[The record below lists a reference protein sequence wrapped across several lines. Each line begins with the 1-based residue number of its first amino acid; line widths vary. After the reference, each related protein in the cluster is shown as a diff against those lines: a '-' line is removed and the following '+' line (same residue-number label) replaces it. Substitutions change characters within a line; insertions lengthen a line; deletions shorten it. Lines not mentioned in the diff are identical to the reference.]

1 MNKIFK
7 LITSI
12 SFLFFSINAA
22 LSEENFFNE
31 ALKMYQNEKYEDAR
45 FMLERNIVFNPKDA
59 KSYLYL
65 AKIYNHEEDQN
76 KEEYNLETTLLI
88 EPNNEE
94 AILMLMKIAL
104 KKSNYS
110 KVNDLSQT
118 FIKVCKKLCDENNE
132 IQKSLKNI
140 EPATMSLDQNL
151 NKILII
157 DFGSQFTQLIAR
169 RIRELGVFSEI
180 VSHKK
185 IKIKHIDK
193 SIKGI
198 ILSGGPLNVYEINKY
213 SFDKKIINLSIPILG
228 ICFGHQILSKL
239 NGGRVKQSKH
249 REFGLANIYKKNES
263 LLIKNFFNKQKS
275 KKVWMSHADQV
286 SKLPKNFKVIASS
299 TNSKFA
305 IVENKL
311 NKFYGIQF
319 HPEVTHTENGKKL
332 ISNFIFLI
340 CKIKRNWSS
349 KDQKIQLIKEVKDQ
363 VGSEKVIC
371 ALSGGVDSSVVAQLL
386 NKAIGKKLY
395 CIFVNTGLLRKNEEV
410 QVVQTFKKR
419 LKINLI
425 YVNAE
430 KEFLKKLH
438 NVSDPE
444 KKRKIIGNLFIKIFE
459 RYAKKIKNVKFLAQ
473 GTLYPDL
480 IESRSVTGSQT
491 SKIKSH
497 HNVGG
502 LPKKMKLKLVEPLK
516 FLFKDEVRKLG
527 LELNLNKDIISRHP
541 FPGPGLAIRM
551 PGLITNEKIKILKEA
566 DYYFI
571 QALRDHGLYHK
582 IWQAYAAL
590 LPVKTV
596 GVMGDNRT
604 YEYLCLLRAITSEDG
619 MTADFYEFKKSFME
633 TISNKIVNS
642 IRGINRV
649 VYDITSKPPSTI
661 ELE

>member
-1 MNKIFK
+1 
-7 LITSI
+7 
-12 SFLFFSINAA
+12 
-22 LSEENFFNE
+22 
-31 ALKMYQNEKYEDAR
+31 
-45 FMLERNIVFNPKDA
+45 
-59 KSYLYL
+59 
-65 AKIYNHEEDQN
+65 
-76 KEEYNLETTLLI
+76 
-88 EPNNEE
+88 
-94 AILMLMKIAL
+94 
-104 KKSNYS
+104 
-110 KVNDLSQT
+110 
-118 FIKVCKKLCDENNE
+118 
-132 IQKSLKNI
+132 
-140 EPATMSLDQNL
+140 MSLDQSL

-169 RIRELGVFSEI
+169 RIREFGVFSEI
-180 VSHKK
+180 ISHKK
-185 IKIKHIDK
+185 IKLKDVDETV
-193 SIKGI
+193 KGI
-198 ILSGGPLNVYEINKY
+198 ILSGGPLNVYQINKY
-213 SFDKKIINLSIPILG
+213 SFDKRIINLNIPILG

-239 NGGRVKQSKH
+239 NGGRVKHSKH

-263 LLIKNFFNKQKS
+263 LLTKNFFIKQKF

-299 TNSKFA
+299 ANSKFA
-305 IVENKL
+305 IVENELK
-311 NKFYGIQF
+311 KFYGIQF
-319 HPEVTHTENGKKL
+319 HPEVTHTDNGKKL
-332 ISNFIFLI
+332 ISNFLFLI

-349 KDQKIQLIKEVKDQ
+349 KDQKVQLIKEVKDQ
-363 VGSEKVIC
+363 VGTEKVIC

-419 LKINLI
+419 LKMNLI

-430 KEFLKKLH
+430 KEFLKKLQ

-480 IESRSVTGSQT
+480 IESKSVTGSQT

-527 LELNLNKDIISRHP
+527 LELNLSKDIISRHP

-551 PGLITNEKIKILKEA
+551 PGIITNDKIKILKEA

-571 QALRDHGLYHK
+571 KALKDHGLYHK

-604 YEYLCLLRAITSEDG
+604 YEHLCLLRAITSEDG

-633 TISNKIVNS
+633 AISNKIVNS

>member
-1 MNKIFK
+1 
-7 LITSI
+7 
-12 SFLFFSINAA
+12 
-22 LSEENFFNE
+22 
-31 ALKMYQNEKYEDAR
+31 
-45 FMLERNIVFNPKDA
+45 
-59 KSYLYL
+59 
-65 AKIYNHEEDQN
+65 
-76 KEEYNLETTLLI
+76 
-88 EPNNEE
+88 
-94 AILMLMKIAL
+94 
-104 KKSNYS
+104 
-110 KVNDLSQT
+110 
-118 FIKVCKKLCDENNE
+118 
-132 IQKSLKNI
+132 
-140 EPATMSLDQNL
+140 MSLDQSL

-185 IKIKHIDK
+185 ITNKDITN

-198 ILSGGPLNVYEINKY
+198 ILSGGPLNVYELNKY
-213 SFDKKIINLSIPILG
+213 TFNKKIIENGKPILG

-239 NGGRVKQSKH
+239 NGGKVRQSKH
-249 REFGLANIYKKNES
+249 REFGLANIYKKKES
-263 LLIKNFFNKQKS
+263 LLTKNFFKNKKTN
-275 KKVWMSHADQV
+275 KVWMSHADQV
-286 SKLPKNFKVIASS
+286 TRLPKNFDVIASS
-299 TNSKFA
+299 FNSKFA
-305 IVENKL
+305 IIENKSK
-311 NKFYGIQF
+311 KFYGVQF
-319 HPEVTHTENGKKL
+319 HPEVTHTENGKKM
-332 ISNFIFLI
+332 IKNFIFLI
-340 CKIKRNWSS
+340 CKIKKNWSS
-349 KDQKIQLIKEVKDQ
+349 KEQKKKLIQDVKNH
-363 VGSEKVIC
+363 VGKNKVIC

-386 NKAIGKKLY
+386 NKAIGKKLF
-395 CIFVNTGLLRKNEEV
+395 CIFVNTGLLRKDEEK
-410 QVVQTFKKR
+410 QVVKTFKKK

-430 KEFLKKLH
+430 KEFIKKLT
-438 NVSDPE
+438 NISDPE

-459 RYAKKIKNVKFLAQ
+459 RYAKKIKNVKYLAQ

-502 LPKKMKLKLVEPLK
+502 LPKKMKLKLIEPLK

-527 LELNLNKDIISRHP
+527 FELNLSKEIVSRHP

-551 PGLITNEKIKILKEA
+551 PGTITREKINILKQA

-571 QALRDHGLYHK
+571 KALRDHGLYHK

-619 MTADFYEFKKSFME
+619 MTADFYEFKKSFIQM
-633 TISNKIVNS
+633 ISNKIVNS

>member
-1 MNKIFK
+1 
-7 LITSI
+7 
-12 SFLFFSINAA
+12 
-22 LSEENFFNE
+22 
-31 ALKMYQNEKYEDAR
+31 
-45 FMLERNIVFNPKDA
+45 
-59 KSYLYL
+59 
-65 AKIYNHEEDQN
+65 
-76 KEEYNLETTLLI
+76 
-88 EPNNEE
+88 
-94 AILMLMKIAL
+94 
-104 KKSNYS
+104 
-110 KVNDLSQT
+110 
-118 FIKVCKKLCDENNE
+118 
-132 IQKSLKNI
+132 
-140 EPATMSLDQNL
+140 MSLDQNL
-151 NKILII
+151 NKIIII

-180 VSHKK
+180 ISHKK
-185 IKIKHIDK
+185 IKVKDIDK
-193 SIKGI
+193 TTKGI
-198 ILSGGPLNVYEINKY
+198 ILSGGPLNVYQLNKY
-213 SFDKKIINLSIPILG
+213 SFDKKIIDLNIPILG

-249 REFGLANIYKKNES
+249 REFGLANIFKKNDS
-263 LLIKNFFNKQKS
+263 LLTKNFFNKNNS

-286 SKLPKNFKVIASS
+286 SKLPKHFKVIAASV
-299 TNSKFA
+299 NSKFA
-305 IVENKL
+305 IVENKI
-311 NKFYGIQF
+311 KRFYGVQF
-319 HPEVTHTENGKKL
+319 HPEVTHTESGKKI
-332 ISNFIFLI
+332 ISNFVFLI

-349 KDQKIQLIKEVKDQ
+349 KDQKIQLIQEVKEQ
-363 VGSEKVIC
+363 VGSNKVIC

-395 CIFVNTGLLRKNEEV
+395 CIFVNTGLLRKNEEL
-410 QVVQTFKKR
+410 QVVQTFKRR

-430 KEFLKKLH
+430 KEFLKKLK
-438 NVSDPE
+438 NVTDPE
-444 KKRKIIGNLFIKIFE
+444 RKRKIIGNLFIEIFD

-527 LELNLNKDIISRHP
+527 LELNLSKDIISRHP

-566 DYYFI
+566 DYYFVK
-571 QALRDHGLYHK
+571 ALRDHGLYHK

-619 MTADFYEFKKSFME
+619 MTADFYDFKKSFME
-633 TISNKIVNS
+633 SISNKIVNN

>member
-1 MNKIFK
+1 
-7 LITSI
+7 
-12 SFLFFSINAA
+12 
-22 LSEENFFNE
+22 
-31 ALKMYQNEKYEDAR
+31 
-45 FMLERNIVFNPKDA
+45 
-59 KSYLYL
+59 
-65 AKIYNHEEDQN
+65 
-76 KEEYNLETTLLI
+76 
-88 EPNNEE
+88 
-94 AILMLMKIAL
+94 
-104 KKSNYS
+104 
-110 KVNDLSQT
+110 
-118 FIKVCKKLCDENNE
+118 
-132 IQKSLKNI
+132 
-140 EPATMSLDQNL
+140 MSLNKNL
-151 NKILII
+151 SKILII

-180 VSHKK
+180 ISHKK
-185 IKIKHIDK
+185 IKNKDIDS
-193 SIKGI
+193 SIRGI
-198 ILSGGPLNVYEINKY
+198 ILSGGPLNVYQINKY
-213 SFDKKIINLSIPILG
+213 SFDKKIINLNIPILG

-239 NGGRVKQSKH
+239 NGGKVKQSKH
-249 REFGLANIYKKNES
+249 REFGLANIYKKSES
-263 LLIKNFFNKQKS
+263 LLTKNFFNKKKS

-286 SKLPKNFKVIASS
+286 SKLPKDFKVVASS

-305 IVENKL
+305 IVENKQK
-311 NKFYGIQF
+311 KFYGIQF

-332 ISNFIFLI
+332 ISNFIFLV
-340 CKIKRNWSS
+340 CKMKRNWSP

-395 CIFVNTGLLRKNEEV
+395 CIFVNTGLLRKNEEL
-410 QVVQTFKKR
+410 QVIQTFKKR

-459 RYAKKIKNVKFLAQ
+459 RYAKKIKDVKFLAQ

-480 IESRSVTGSQT
+480 IESKSVTGSQT

-527 LELNLNKDIISRHP
+527 LELNLSKDIISRHP

-551 PGLITNEKIKILKEA
+551 PGLITNDKIKILKEA

-571 QALRDHGLYHK
+571 QALKDHGLYHK

-633 TISNKIVNS
+633 TISNQIVNN

>member
-1 MNKIFK
+1 MSPD
-7 LITSI
+7 L
-12 SFLFFSINAA
+12 
-22 LSEENFFNE
+22 
-31 ALKMYQNEKYEDAR
+31 
-45 FMLERNIVFNPKDA
+45 
-59 KSYLYL
+59 
-65 AKIYNHEEDQN
+65 
-76 KEEYNLETTLLI
+76 NL
-88 EPNNEE
+88 
-94 AILMLMKIAL
+94 
-104 KKSNYS
+104 
-110 KVNDLSQT
+110 D
-118 FIKVCKKLCDENNE
+118 
-132 IQKSLKNI
+132 
-140 EPATMSLDQNL
+140 
-151 NKILII
+151 KILIV

-169 RIRELGVFSEI
+169 RIRELGVFSEL

-185 IKIKHIDK
+185 IKKTQIK
-193 SIKGI
+193 SNIKGI
-198 ILSGGPLNVYEINKY
+198 ILSGGPLNVYQLNNNL
-213 SFDKKIINLSIPILG
+213 FDKSILKLGIPILG
-228 ICFGHQILSKL
+228 ICLGHQILSKF

-249 REFGLANIYKKNES
+249 REFGLASIFKKNNS
-263 LLIKNFFNKQKS
+263 LLTKNFFNQKKS
-275 KKVWMSHADQV
+275 IKVWMSHADQV
-286 SKLPKNFKVIASS
+286 SKLPKTFKVIATSV
-299 TNSKFA
+299 NSKFA
-305 IVENKL
+305 VVESKF
-311 NKFYGIQF
+311 NKFFGVQF
-319 HPEVTHTENGKKL
+319 HPEVTHTKNGKKL

-340 CKIKRNWSS
+340 CKMKKNWSS
-349 KDQKIQLIKEVKDQ
+349 KDQKVQLIKEIKEQ
-363 VGSEKVIC
+363 VGSNNVIC

-395 CIFVNTGLLRKNEEV
+395 CIFVNTGLLRKNEENEV
-410 QVVQTFKKR
+410 LKTFKKR

-430 KEFLKKLH
+430 KQFLNKLK

-459 RYAKKIKNVKFLAQ
+459 LYSKKIKNVKFLAQ

-480 IESRSVTGSQT
+480 IESKSVTGSQS

-502 LPKKMKLKLVEPLK
+502 LPKNMKLKLVEPLK

-527 LELNLNKDIISRHP
+527 LELNLNKEIISRHP

-551 PGLITNEKIKILKEA
+551 PGIITPEKIKILKEA
-566 DYYFI
+566 DFYFI
-571 QALRDHGLYHK
+571 QALREYKLYDK

-619 MTADFYEFKKSFME
+619 MTADYYDFKKSFMQN
-633 TISNKIVNS
+633 ISNKIVNN

-649 VYDITSKPPSTI
+649 VYDVTSKPPSTV

>member
-1 MNKIFK
+1 
-7 LITSI
+7 
-12 SFLFFSINAA
+12 
-22 LSEENFFNE
+22 
-31 ALKMYQNEKYEDAR
+31 
-45 FMLERNIVFNPKDA
+45 
-59 KSYLYL
+59 
-65 AKIYNHEEDQN
+65 
-76 KEEYNLETTLLI
+76 
-88 EPNNEE
+88 
-94 AILMLMKIAL
+94 
-104 KKSNYS
+104 
-110 KVNDLSQT
+110 
-118 FIKVCKKLCDENNE
+118 
-132 IQKSLKNI
+132 
-140 EPATMSLDQNL
+140 MSLDQSL
-151 NKILII
+151 DKILII

-180 VSHKK
+180 ISHKK
-185 IKIKHIDK
+185 IKIKNINE

-198 ILSGGPLNVYEINKY
+198 ILSGGPLNVYQINKY
-213 SFDKKIINLSIPILG
+213 SFDKRIINLNIPILG

-249 REFGLANIYKKNES
+249 REFGLANIYKKNAS
-263 LLIKNFFNKQKS
+263 LLTKNFFNKKL

-286 SKLPKNFKVIASS
+286 SKIPNGFKIVASS
-299 TNSKFA
+299 ENSKFA
-305 IVENKL
+305 IVENNEK
-311 NKFYGIQF
+311 KFYGVQF
-319 HPEVTHTENGKKL
+319 HPEVTHTENGKKI

-349 KDQKIQLIKEVKDQ
+349 KDQKNQLIEEVKQQ
-363 VGSEKVIC
+363 VGSNKVIC

-395 CIFVNTGLLRKNEEV
+395 CIFVNTGLLRKNEEI

-430 KEFLKKLH
+430 KEFLKKLK

-502 LPKKMKLKLVEPLK
+502 LPKRMKLQLVEPLK

-527 LELNLNKDIISRHP
+527 LELNLSKDIISRHP

-551 PGLITNEKIKILKEA
+551 PGLITIEKIKILKEA

-571 QALRDHGLYHK
+571 QALKEHGLYHK

-619 MTADFYEFKKSFME
+619 MTADFYEFKKSFMQI
-633 TISNKIVNS
+633 ISNKIVNS

>member
-1 MNKIFK
+1 
-7 LITSI
+7 
-12 SFLFFSINAA
+12 
-22 LSEENFFNE
+22 
-31 ALKMYQNEKYEDAR
+31 
-45 FMLERNIVFNPKDA
+45 
-59 KSYLYL
+59 
-65 AKIYNHEEDQN
+65 
-76 KEEYNLETTLLI
+76 
-88 EPNNEE
+88 
-94 AILMLMKIAL
+94 
-104 KKSNYS
+104 
-110 KVNDLSQT
+110 
-118 FIKVCKKLCDENNE
+118 
-132 IQKSLKNI
+132 
-140 EPATMSLDQNL
+140 MSLDKSL

-169 RIRELGVFSEI
+169 RIRELGVFCEI

-185 IKIKHIDK
+185 IKNKDIIS

-198 ILSGGPLNVYEINKY
+198 ILSGGPLNVYEIDKY
-213 SFDKKIINLSIPILG
+213 SFDPRIIEKGTPILG

-239 NGGRVKQSKH
+239 NGGKVKKSKH
-249 REFGLANIYKKNES
+249 REFGLANIYKKKDS
-263 LLIKNFFNKQKS
+263 FLTKNFFKNKKPTN
-275 KKVWMSHADQV
+275 VWMSHADQV
-286 SKLPKNFKVIASS
+286 SKLPKDFRVIASS
-299 TNSKFA
+299 QNSKFA
-305 IVENKL
+305 IVENKFK
-311 NKFYGIQF
+311 KFYGVQF
-319 HPEVTHTENGKKL
+319 HPEVTHTENGKRL
-332 ISNFIFLI
+332 IKNFIFSI
-340 CKIKRNWSS
+340 CKIKKNWSPR
-349 KDQKIQLIKEVKDQ
+349 DQKIKLIKDVKNQ
-363 VGSEKVIC
+363 VGNNKVIC

-395 CIFVNTGLLRKNEEV
+395 CIFVNTGMLRKNEEK
-410 QVVQTFKKR
+410 QVVNMFKKK

-430 KEFLKKLH
+430 KEFLKQLN

-444 KKRKIIGNLFIKIFE
+444 KKRKIVGNLFIKIFE
-459 RYAKKIKNVKFLAQ
+459 RYAKKINNVKFLAQ

-480 IESRSVTGSQT
+480 IESKSVTGSQT

-551 PGLITNEKIKILKEA
+551 PGIITKEKINILKQA

-619 MTADFYEFKKSFME
+619 MTADFYEFKKPFIQM
-633 TISNKIVNS
+633 ISNKIINS

>member
-1 MNKIFK
+1 
-7 LITSI
+7 
-12 SFLFFSINAA
+12 
-22 LSEENFFNE
+22 
-31 ALKMYQNEKYEDAR
+31 
-45 FMLERNIVFNPKDA
+45 
-59 KSYLYL
+59 
-65 AKIYNHEEDQN
+65 
-76 KEEYNLETTLLI
+76 
-88 EPNNEE
+88 
-94 AILMLMKIAL
+94 
-104 KKSNYS
+104 
-110 KVNDLSQT
+110 
-118 FIKVCKKLCDENNE
+118 
-132 IQKSLKNI
+132 
-140 EPATMSLDQNL
+140 MSLDQNL
-151 NKILII
+151 NKIIII

-180 VSHKK
+180 ISHKK
-185 IKIKHIDK
+185 IKLKDIDK
-193 SIKGI
+193 TTKGI
-198 ILSGGPLNVYEINKY
+198 ILSGGPLNVYQLNKY
-213 SFDKKIINLSIPILG
+213 SFDKKIIDLNIPILG

-249 REFGLANIYKKNES
+249 REFGLANIFKKNDS
-263 LLIKNFFNKQKS
+263 LLTKNFFNKYNS

-286 SKLPKNFKVIASS
+286 SKLPKHFKVIAASV
-299 TNSKFA
+299 NSKFA
-305 IVENKL
+305 IVENKI
-311 NKFYGIQF
+311 KRFYGVQF
-319 HPEVTHTENGKKL
+319 HPEVTHTENGKKI
-332 ISNFIFLI
+332 ISNFVFLI

-349 KDQKIQLIKEVKDQ
+349 KDQKIQLIQEVKEQ
-363 VGSEKVIC
+363 VGSNKVIC

-395 CIFVNTGLLRKNEEV
+395 CIFVNTGLLRKNEEL
-410 QVVQTFKKR
+410 QVVQTFKRR

-430 KEFLKKLH
+430 KEFLKKLK
-438 NVSDPE
+438 NITDPE
-444 KKRKIIGNLFIKIFE
+444 RKRKIIGNLFIEIFD

-527 LELNLNKDIISRHP
+527 LELNLSKDIISRHP

-566 DYYFI
+566 DYYFV

-619 MTADFYEFKKSFME
+619 MTADFYDFKKSFME
-633 TISNKIVNS
+633 SISNKIVNN

>member
-1 MNKIFK
+1 
-7 LITSI
+7 
-12 SFLFFSINAA
+12 
-22 LSEENFFNE
+22 
-31 ALKMYQNEKYEDAR
+31 
-45 FMLERNIVFNPKDA
+45 
-59 KSYLYL
+59 
-65 AKIYNHEEDQN
+65 
-76 KEEYNLETTLLI
+76 
-88 EPNNEE
+88 
-94 AILMLMKIAL
+94 
-104 KKSNYS
+104 
-110 KVNDLSQT
+110 
-118 FIKVCKKLCDENNE
+118 
-132 IQKSLKNI
+132 
-140 EPATMSLDQNL
+140 MSLDKNL
-151 NKILII
+151 DKILII

-169 RIRELGVFSEI
+169 RIRELGVFSKI
-180 VSHKK
+180 ISHKK
-185 IKIKHIDK
+185 IKKKDIDI

-198 ILSGGPLNVYEINKY
+198 ILSGGPLNVYEIKKY
-213 SFDKKIINLSIPILG
+213 KFDKKITENGVPVLG

-239 NGGRVKQSKH
+239 NGGKVRKSKH
-249 REFGLANIYKKNES
+249 REFGLANIYKKKNS
-263 LLIKNFFNKQKS
+263 PLIKNFFKKNQI

-286 SKLPKNFKVIASS
+286 SKLPKNFTLIASS
-299 TNSKFA
+299 KNSKFA
-305 IVENKL
+305 IIENKL
-311 NKFYGIQF
+311 KSFYGVQF
-319 HPEVTHTENGKKL
+319 HPEVTHTDNGKKI

-340 CKIKRNWSS
+340 CRIKKNWSP
-349 KDQKIQLIKEVKDQ
+349 KYQKLKLIEDVRNK
-363 VGSEKVIC
+363 VGDNKVIC

-395 CIFVNTGLLRKNEEV
+395 CIFVNTGLLRKNEEK
-410 QVVQTFKKR
+410 QVVKIFKKK

-430 KEFLKKLH
+430 KKFINKLR
-438 NVSDPE
+438 NVTEPE

-459 RYAKKIKNVKFLAQ
+459 QYAKKIRNVKFLAQ

-480 IESRSVTGSQT
+480 IESKSVTGSQT

-502 LPKKMKLKLVEPLK
+502 LPKKMKFQLVEPLR

-527 LELNLNKDIISRHP
+527 LELNLSKEIISRHP
-541 FPGPGLAIRM
+541 FPGPGLAIRI
-551 PGLITNEKIKILKEA
+551 PGLITKEKINILKEA

-571 QALRDHGLYHK
+571 QALRENGLYHK

-619 MTADFYEFKKSFME
+619 MTADFYEFKKPFSQM
-633 TISNKIVNS
+633 ISNKIVNS